1 MEVLN
6 MITKIFE
13 WIGFI
18 IVGVSIYANAIIR
31 ADGIT
36 SGAGINLSII
46 GMITGVI
53 LTLTFFLVRKL
64 KVTQNI

>member
-1 MEVLN
+1 MGKKL
-6 MITKIFE
+6 FE

-36 SGAGINLSII
+36 TGLGINLSII

-53 LTLTFFLVRKL
+53 LTLTFSSWNKSNNKPHFHS
-64 KVTQNI
+64 

>member
-1 MEVLN
+1 MGKKL
-6 MITKIFE
+6 FE

-36 SGAGINLSII
+36 TGLGINLSII

-53 LTLTFFLVRKL
+53 LTLTFSSW
-64 KVTQNI
+64 N